1 MVKLLLKTGRIRT
14 NKTKLLISDGFVSLF
29 GSRHHKRPA
38 CMLLFKFWRG
48 GAFLFTATPRT
59 RKEFLS
65 RQSLFWLRGRTIG
78 ALRAE
83 RHTLTSAEWTCHELL
98 CSCAFLFIVLRSAQ
112 HPQIPR
118 FLQIFRG
125 IWPMPLSLLNHS
137 ALALFAQHTRIPTS
151 ARSIGFCAIWVCI
164 RSRSSSGCGS
174 ESESGPKDRG
184 WGYRYQE
191 ATQIPKV

>member
-1 MVKLLLKTGRIRT
+1 M
-14 NKTKLLISDGFVSLF
+14 
-29 GSRHHKRPA
+29 RHCTLEQHSQSMGQCRLYVVV
-38 CMLLFKFWRG
+38 CIFEG

-65 RQSLFWLRGRTIG
+65 RQSLLWHRGRAIG

-83 RHTLTSAEWTCHELL
+83 RHTLTSAEWTSCSACLELP
-98 CSCAFLFIVLRSAQ
+98 CSRALLFIVLRSAQ

-137 ALALFAQHTRIPTS
+137 ALALLVQRTRIPTS
-151 ARSIGFCAIWVCI
+151 ARSIGFCAIWVYI
-164 RSRSSSGCGS
+164 SSSS
-174 ESESGPKDRG
+174 SSFFKLNAFLRKNDL
-184 WGYRYQE
+184 
-191 ATQIPKV
+191 TV